1 MSTGSTVTKT
11 IWQYSDPLP
20 EETME
25 FLRGIAADYCKVK
38 NDVYRRY
45 SGVKNLDRLTPV
57 YSILNEMRYCGLRE
71 RLKLPAVYYELAIAD
86 AVTDIKGSWGIVKN
100 KLRALITA
108 NENLSADDRQYLRTI
123 LKVNSAYAAVLTYQ
137 EYELPKQVKD
147 LDVDVNRLNKI
158 GRAHV

>member
-1 MSTGSTVTKT
+1 MSTGGTVTRT

-20 EETME
+20 EETMA

-71 RLKLPAVYYELAIAD
+71 RLNLPAVYYELAIAD
-86 AVTDIKGSWGIVKN
+86 AVADIKGSWGIVKN
-100 KLRALITA
+100 KLRELITA

-123 LKVNSAYAAVLTYQ
+123 LKVNSTYASILTYQ
-137 EYELPKQVKD
+137 EYELP
-147 LDVDVNRLNKI
+147 R
-158 GRAHV
+158 

>member
-71 RLKLPAVYYELAIAD
+71 RLKLRLCTMNLPSQTPSQTSREVGELS
-86 AVTDIKGSWGIVKN
+86 K
-100 KLRALITA
+100 
-108 NENLSADDRQYLRTI
+108 
-123 LKVNSAYAAVLTYQ
+123 
-137 EYELPKQVKD
+137 
-147 LDVDVNRLNKI
+147 
-158 GRAHV
+158 